1 MQLLSHFRLMPQSGS
16 GWRQVRTFLLCDRG
30 ALTVELVAIAL
41 VLAIGAIAITGA
53 IMEGLATPACGVVQ
67 QLSPGATCGS

>member
-1 MQLLSHFRLMPQSGS
+1 MQNGLR
-16 GWRQVRTFLLCDRG
+16 WKNVRAFLLCERG

-41 VLAIGAIAITGA
+41 ILAVGAIAVTGV

-67 QLSPGATCGS
+67 QLSPNAQCGPPPA